1 MVQNMISGKSYLKN
15 KMIYEK
21 LGQDITPVNFR
32 GKIYTL
38 NGHKIILKDL
48 TKEEKK
54 CLTK

>member
-1 MVQNMISGKSYLKN
+1 MISGKSYLKN

-38 NGHKIILKDL
+38 NGHKIILRDL

-54 CLTK
+54 CLNK